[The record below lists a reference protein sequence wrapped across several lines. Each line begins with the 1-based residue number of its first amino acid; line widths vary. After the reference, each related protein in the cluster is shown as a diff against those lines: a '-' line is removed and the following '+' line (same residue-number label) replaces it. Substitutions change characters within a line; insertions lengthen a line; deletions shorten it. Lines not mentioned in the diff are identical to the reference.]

1 MIALQQLRQIL
12 ESLSIMLLKMARSSF
27 SCHDSN
33 MQIQTLQLS
42 GSAVE
47 AHDCVHIMTSIT
59 VPEATVNTDQG
70 KTWIRK

>member
-1 MIALQQLRQIL
+1 
-12 ESLSIMLLKMARSSF
+12 MLLKVARSSF
-27 SCHDSN
+27 GCHYSN

-47 AHDCVHIMTSIT
+47 AHDCVHIMTSMT
-59 VPEATVNTDQG
+59 VLKITVNTDQG